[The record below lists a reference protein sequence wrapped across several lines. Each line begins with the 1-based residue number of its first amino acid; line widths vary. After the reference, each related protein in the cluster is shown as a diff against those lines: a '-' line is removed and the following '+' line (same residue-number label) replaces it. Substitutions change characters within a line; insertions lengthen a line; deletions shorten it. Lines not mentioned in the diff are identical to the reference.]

1 LRISTPG
8 IKARARARRCNAI
21 ILEYARVLFR
31 RPLRSSEIQAP
42 LLGPEISWEVG
53 LALFVL
59 GAAALWGARYFK
71 IGGGL
76 GFAVR
81 GFGALAIPFSW
92 AFQLNFGPIF
102 PPSPVT
108 GANRWKYLTLL
119 AILWLIILPIAW
131 WFAARALG
139 K

>member
-1 LRISTPG
+1 MLAFSSG
-8 IKARARARRCNAI
+8 ARFDPRR
-21 ILEYARVLFR
+21 FR
-31 RPLRSSEIQAP
+31 PRSWAQKYHGEI
-42 LLGPEISWEVG
+42 G